1 MSRILRTALLAI
13 LPVVAGQAAAI
24 TPNTEELAM
33 AQLILNHP
41 GQERPEMVY
50 DPILHMVARAKAH
63 DLAERAFFSHVDPDG
78 YGPNKAVTLAG
89 YELPEWWGDD
99 LDANF
104 IESLVAGF
112 LDTAGAFN
120 SLINS
125 AGHRDHILGEEP
137 FFAEQT
143 HYGIG
148 YAHVPGSPHTR
159 YFAIVTAPPIP
170 GGNPP
175 LEPYAEWLFSHFKP
189 KQIDLE
195 DDASDTNNNSIPR
208 IIEFALGFDPGAPNS
223 LPSPAF
229 NHAEQRLEWTLPVL
243 PDLGS
248 VQFEVQHRGSLLTS
262 SWSAAN
268 VERNGPVFS
277 SPPGT
282 SGFLRISAARE

>member
-1 MSRILRTALLAI
+1 M
-13 LPVVAGQAAAI
+13 
-24 TPNTEELAM
+24 
-33 AQLILNHP
+33 
-41 GQERPEMVY
+41 
-50 DPILHMVARAKAH
+50 
-63 DLAERAFFSHVDPDG
+63 
-78 YGPNKAVTLAG
+78 
-89 YELPEWWGDD
+89 
-99 LDANF
+99 
-104 IESLVAGF
+104 
-112 LDTAGAFN
+112 
-120 SLINS
+120 
-125 AGHRDHILGEEP
+125 
-137 FFAEQT
+137 
-143 HYGIG
+143 
-148 YAHVPGSPHTR
+148 
-159 YFAIVTAPPIP
+159 
-170 GGNPP
+170 
-175 LEPYAEWLFSHFKP
+175 EPYAEWLFSHFKP

-282 SGFLRISAARE
+282 GGFLRISAARE